1 MRVTSGF
8 RMPSGIAMSLPRL
21 VLLLSCA
28 VLFAVPL
35 RSNAQAAQPPAE
47 YRVLMVGNSLTYTNN
62 LPALLRAVG
71 ASQGATIITETYAA
85 PGGSLAERWRDGH
98 AADALRARKFDVVV
112 LQEMGGKLAGCLS
125 TPDQRKAPCAASVH
139 AYTEFASLA
148 KAGGARTLV
157 FNTWGPDDRWQGKL
171 NRSARMVAEKTSGKV
186 FNAAGALRALRK
198 ANPEVTLF
206 PDGTHPS
213 TQASLMLALALYR
226 DIAGTP
232 PVARDLR
239 VTAPLLPVN
248 AAVSAGSALEVQP
261 GIAGDGK
268 ATVVP
273 ASLIEPLVRALP
285 TSSDEMLPSGRG
297 R

>member
-1 MRVTSGF
+1 
-8 RMPSGIAMSLPRL
+8 MSLPRL

-28 VLFAVPL
+28 ALLAVPS
-35 RSNAQAAQPPAE
+35 RANAQAAQPPAE

-112 LQEMGGKLAGCLS
+112 LQEKGGKLAGCLS
-125 TPDQRKAPCAASVH
+125 TAEQRKAPCASSVH
-139 AYTEFASLA
+139 AYTEFANLA
-148 KAGGARTLV
+148 KAGGARTLI
-157 FNTWGPDDRWQGKL
+157 FNTWGPDDRWQGRL
-171 NRSARMVAEKTSGKV
+171 NRSARIVAEKSSAKV

-226 DIAGTP
+226 DIAGTAP
-232 PVARDLR
+232 IARDLR

-248 AAVSAGSALEVQP
+248 AAVSAGSALEAQP
-261 GIAGDGK
+261 GLAGDGK
-268 ATVVP
+268 ATMVP
-273 ASLIEPLVRALP
+273 ASLIEPLVRALSA
-285 TSSDEMLPSGRG
+285 SSDEMRPAGRG